1 MGERR
6 INIQVLKTKQKL
18 EEIISLLPESKLK
31 EIIDFATY
39 LREKEEAEE
48 LLRIQMSSK
57 AYMDWLGP
65 KNDIYD
71 EVFKNEAKKK

>member
-6 INIQVLKTKQKL
+6 INIQILKTKQKL

>member
-1 MGERR
+1 VGERR

>member
-6 INIQVLKTKQKL
+6 INIQILKTKQKL
-18 EEIISLLPESKLK
+18 EEIINLLPESKLK
-31 EIIDFATY
+31 EVIDFAAY

-48 LLRIQMSSK
+48 VLKMQMSSK

-65 KNDIYD
+65 KNGIYD
-71 EVFKNEAKKK
+71 EVFKNEAKKR

>member
-6 INIQVLKTKQKL
+6 INIQGLKTKQKL